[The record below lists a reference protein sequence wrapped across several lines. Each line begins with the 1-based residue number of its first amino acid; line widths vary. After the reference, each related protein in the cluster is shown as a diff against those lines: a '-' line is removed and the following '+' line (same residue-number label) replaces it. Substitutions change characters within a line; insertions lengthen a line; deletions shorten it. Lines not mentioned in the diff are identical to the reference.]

1 MSNSVGW
8 FLYNR
13 DLRMQEL
20 VLTLN
25 SLHAQSWNFHFL
37 TDFLKLFREVFKFY
51 QEEYFIF

>member
-1 MSNSVGW
+1 
-8 FLYNR
+8 
-13 DLRMQEL
+13 MQEL
-20 VLTLN
+20 ILTLN